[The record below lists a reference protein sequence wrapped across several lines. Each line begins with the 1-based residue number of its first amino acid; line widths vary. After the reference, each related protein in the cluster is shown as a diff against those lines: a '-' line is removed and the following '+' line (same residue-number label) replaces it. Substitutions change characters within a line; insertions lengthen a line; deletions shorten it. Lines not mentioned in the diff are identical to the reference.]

1 MPDSTDKVAPSR
13 SIQWVRGLDLFS
25 PRNRD
30 QILGAGFSVLC
41 ALAIFLSSFFVSGTS
56 TPIGELDPSWQAVL
70 EFATQKRLQFGS
82 EIIFTYGPLGFLFQ
96 PHGFGMFPSLRSLFA
111 LAFSGVVAFA
121 ALNLSLRIRGIAKF
135 LFLFWLLLFPSPSL
149 PGTEL
154 VFVYLIA
161 VFVGFVLL
169 DATYNRR
176 WVKRLLLFYVCALA
190 LVKFSFFLPILF
202 LLVICAID
210 RICREDREGAG
221 ELVACS
227 VISFV
232 FLWFVLGQSLEGF
245 FQYLWANQQLASGYT
260 EAMSIAPRSRVVK
273 YALPAAV
280 LFLSALAV
288 TWAAARQKRHVIAPA
303 IIIILFSFTAW
314 KQGFVRA
321 DGHVL
326 MFLYFLPV
334 AYGFLFTS
342 AFSGSIRGAVRT
354 GLLLGYFAVAGLCL
368 MAANAIFPGL
378 PLAQTKSL
386 AERLLANSWSLIAL
400 VTPASSLPGHFPKNL
415 RVEDRLPKIA
425 QRVGDSSIDVF
436 NYRQGTALL
445 NDLNYHPRPVI
456 QSYSAYT
463 PDLLRA
469 NLDFYRSVD
478 RPSYVLFRL
487 ETIDGRFPTFDDA
500 LLLPYILTNYR
511 PILAEHNFLLMER
524 TSAPPEDV
532 SYDRVYSASLDIGQ
546 KLDMTTWNNSPLFLR
561 VNATPTLIGRILTFI
576 YQPPAY
582 TLQVELDE
590 GGKRTFRFIRGMT
603 SQGFLVNPL
612 LENNADV
619 LDLISGENQKKVR
632 SVAILPVRRSI
643 ASLKVPITVEVYQSP
658 NFLASSRSENA
669 VRQSAARIKYPMFSA
684 PPVFVKGAIPPQ
696 PAILD
701 GATGLMVHA
710 PGVIVFEVPAG
721 SQQISGNFGILEGA
735 YTNRGKTDGV
745 EFIVE
750 IENENGTVR
759 HALGRLLRPQ
769 ENVADRGKFRFNA
782 TLDRRDRKVLL
793 KTAVGE
799 QQDGAYDWSAWS
811 DIEFR

>member
-1 MPDSTDKVAPSR
+1 M
-13 SIQWVRGLDLFS
+13 VRRIDLFA
-25 PRNRD
+25 RWNRT
-30 QILGAGFSVLC
+30 QILGASFSVVC
-41 ALAIFLSSFFVSGTS
+41 ALAIFLSSFFISGQS
-56 TPIGELDPSWQAVL
+56 RPNGELDPSWQGVL
-70 EFATQKRLQFGS
+70 EFAAQKRLQFGS

-96 PHGFGMFPSLRSLFA
+96 PHSLGMFPSLRLIFA
-111 LAFSGVVAFA
+111 LTFSGVVAFA
-121 ALNLSLRIRGIAKF
+121 ALNLSLRIRGIAGF
-135 LFLFWLLLFPSPSL
+135 LFLLWLLLFPSPSL
-149 PGTEL
+149 PGIEL

-176 WVKRLLLFYVCALA
+176 WVKRLLIFYVCALA

-210 RICREDREGAG
+210 RICRQDREGAR

-227 VISFV
+227 GISFV
-232 FLWFVLGQSLEGF
+232 FLWLVLGQSLEGF

-260 EAMSIAPRSRVVK
+260 EAMSIAPRSRVLK
-273 YALPAAV
+273 YTLPAAV

-288 TWAAARQKRHVIAPA
+288 TCAAARQKHRVTAPA

-334 AYGFLFTS
+334 AHGFLFHPALS
-342 AFSGSIRGAVRT
+342 DGIPGAVRT
-354 GLLLGYFAVAGLCL
+354 ALLLGYVAVIGLCL

-386 AERLLANSWSLIAL
+386 GERLLASSRSLTAL
-400 VTPASSLPGHFPKNL
+400 LPPASSPPGHLPKDL
-415 RVEDRLPKIA
+415 RVEDRLPRIA

-436 NYRQGTALL
+436 SYRQGAALL

-478 RPSYVLFRL
+478 RPSYVLFSL
-487 ETIDGRFPTFDDA
+487 ETIDGRFPTLDDA
-500 LLLPYILTNYR
+500 LLLPYILANYH
-511 PILAEHNFLLMER
+511 PVVAERYFLLMER
-524 TSAPPEDV
+524 TAEQPRNV
-532 SYDRVYSASLDIGQ
+532 SYDQVYSASLDMGQ

-561 VNATPTLIGRILTFI
+561 INSTPTLLGRILTLL

-582 TLQVELDE
+582 TLEVELHE

-603 SQGFLVNPL
+603 SQGFLANPL
-612 LENNADV
+612 LENNADI
-619 LDLISGENQKKVR
+619 LDLLSGENQKKVR
-632 SVAILPVRRSI
+632 SIAILPVRRSI
-643 ASLKVPITVEVYQSP
+643 ASLKAPITVEVYQSA
-658 NFLASSRSENA
+658 NFLASSRSESA
-669 VRQSAARIKYPMFSA
+669 VRQSVARLKYPMFSM
-684 PPVFVKGAIPPQ
+684 PPIFVKGAVPPE

-710 PGVIVFEVPAG
+710 PGVMVFEVPKGA
-721 SQQISGNFGILEGA
+721 QQVSGGFGMLEGA
-735 YTNRGKTDGV
+735 YANRGKTDGV
-745 EFIVE
+745 EFVVE
-750 IENENGTVR
+750 IENENGTLR
-759 HALGRLLRPQ
+759 QALGKLLRPQ
-769 ENVADRGKFRFNA
+769 ENVNDRGKIHFSVA
-782 TLDRRDRKVLL
+782 LDRRDKKVSL
-793 KTAVGE
+793 KTAVG
-799 QQDGAYDWSAWS
+799 QHQDGSYDWSVWS